1 MKEINTTLKCKRALY
16 SFHFIEQDHDW
27 TDNNDTLDPLLFHH
41 DKLHLIQK
49 GNIKPSESVI
59 TATEDTNIGQNTHLN
74 KMSIKKHNQFIKTY
88 KMAVS
93 FKLDHADFPPL
104 FNSTVSEPVSSVSS
118 SLSCTTASRSF
129 SNKVTAISFL
139 SLVLKLVIYLFLGP
153 LAFILETLFLSIYT
167 ILPNRLH
174 LILLLTFQLNS
185 NITLFLNLS
194 CRLNPLLLM

>member
-1 MKEINTTLKCKRALY
+1 M
-16 SFHFIEQDHDW
+16 
-27 TDNNDTLDPLLFHH
+27 
-41 DKLHLIQK
+41 
-49 GNIKPSESVI
+49 
-59 TATEDTNIGQNTHLN
+59 TATEDTNIGQNTHFN
-74 KMSIKKHNQFIKTY
+74 KISNKKHNQFIKTY

-93 FKLDHADFPPL
+93 FKLNHADFPTL
-104 FNSTVSEPVSSVSS
+104 LNSTVSKPVSSVSS

-139 SLVLKLVIYLFLGP
+139 SLVLKLVINLFLGP